1 MGFKIS
7 VLRRFCEAWL
17 YEDKKMD
24 RAVYQ
29 YELSDPDF
37 AWLLRTFQE
46 SNPDYYFATSPY
58 QPVTLI
64 RAERGTV
71 APALLVT
78 SGDLDDFDDESCP
91 DDFLPPKPGSSD

>member
-1 MGFKIS
+1 
-7 VLRRFCEAWL
+7 
-17 YEDKKMD
+17 MD

-46 SNPDYYFATSPY
+46 SNPDYYFASSSY

-64 RAERGTV
+64 RAEPGTV

-78 SGDLDDFDDESCP
+78 APDFDGDEEEEGFS
-91 DDFLPPKPGSSD
+91 DEFIPPKPGPTD

>member
-1 MGFKIS
+1 
-7 VLRRFCEAWL
+7 
-17 YEDKKMD
+17 MD

-29 YELSDPDF
+29 YELTDPDF

-46 SNPDYYFATSPY
+46 SNPDYYYAASPY

-64 RAERGTV
+64 RAEPGTV

-78 SGDLDDFDDESCP
+78 ASDIDMAEDEDFME
-91 DDFLPPKPGSSD
+91 DFIPPKAGSSD

>member
-1 MGFKIS
+1 
-7 VLRRFCEAWL
+7 
-17 YEDKKMD
+17 MD

-29 YELSDPDF
+29 YELTDPDF

-64 RAERGTV
+64 RAEPGTI

-78 SGDLDDFDDESCP
+78 SSEFDSSEGDDFI
-91 DDFLPPKPGSSD
+91 DDFIPPKPGPTD

>member
-1 MGFKIS
+1 
-7 VLRRFCEAWL
+7 
-17 YEDKKMD
+17 MD

-29 YELSDPDF
+29 YELTDPDF

-64 RAERGTV
+64 RAEPGTV

-78 SGDLDDFDDESCP
+78 ASEDESSE
-91 DDFLPPKPGSSD
+91 DEGFVEDFIPPKPGSSD

>member
-1 MGFKIS
+1 
-7 VLRRFCEAWL
+7 
-17 YEDKKMD
+17 MD

-29 YELSDPDF
+29 YELTDPDF

-64 RAERGTV
+64 RAEPGTV

-78 SGDLDDFDDESCP
+78 ASEMDSTEEESFVDDFI
-91 DDFLPPKPGSSD
+91 PPKAGSSD